1 MFSHLKTML
10 LPPAPSQ
17 SALRASNQDV
27 VTRQEAPPPPCLT
40 PWRIVA
46 SFNPGARLRGFRVY
60 WLDEGPQWTTM
71 KGYGYA
77 NLLAAFGER
86 NTSQV
91 ELNRAG
97 GGASATPFG
106 GAQLLVGIRRAEH
119 LEGGINRAGGGA
131 SATPFGGA
139 QLLVGI
145 RRAEHLEGGINRAGG
160 GASATPFGGAQLL
173 AFGER
178 NTSKVE
184 LNRAGGG
191 ASATPFGGAQLPVD
205 QHLGTSWLGYPDAVV

>member
-27 VTRQEAPPPPCLT
+27 VTSREAPPPPCLT
-40 PWRIVA
+40 PWRVVA
-46 SFNPGARLRGFRVY
+46 SFDSGKGAAESAKGGGRTTVDHYERVRIRK
-60 WLDEGPQWTTM
+60 PSRCT
-71 KGYGYA
+71 
-77 NLLAAFGER
+77 FGER
-86 NTSQV
+86 DTSKV
-91 ELNRAG
+91 ELNRE

-106 GAQLLVGIRRAEH
+106 GAQLLA
-119 LEGGINRAGGGA
+119 
-131 SATPFGGA
+131 FGERNTS
-139 QLLVGI
+139 QVEL
-145 RRAEHLEGGINRAGG
+145 NRAGG

-191 ASATPFGGAQLPVD
+191 ASATPFGEAQLPMIAPWRLSPRGPREGGRRCGCPAA
-205 QHLGTSWLGYPDAVV
+205 LGAEGSG